1 MNKISAV
8 IITKNEGRNI
18 RRCLESLQGVA
29 DEILI
34 YDSGSTDDTRTI
46 ASEYDVQVE
55 LVLWEGYAATKN
67 KANAAARYDHILSID
82 ADEALSDKLKENI
95 IHAKANLSDA
105 YSFNRLNNYC
115 GKWIRHGGFYPDNKV
130 RLFNRKNA
138 TWEGDSVHEV
148 LRLRDPGSTGQVI
161 QHIQHLEGDLFH
173 YSYYTI
179 EEHVARANKYS
190 ALAAERIAASG
201 NASISKMLFNPWWRF
216 VKTYLLKGGFRDGF
230 YGFCFCAITSIEV
243 FLKYAK
249 ALAIR
254 KNG

>member
-29 DEILI
+29 DEVLI

-67 KANAAARYDHILSID
+67 KANAAAKYDHILSID
-82 ADEALSDKLKENI
+82 ADEALSEKLRENI
-95 IHAKANLSDA
+95 IKAKAKLSDA
-105 YSFNRLNNYC
+105 CSFNRLNNYC
-115 GKWIRHGGFYPDNKV
+115 GRWIRHGGFYPDTKV
-130 RLFNRKNA
+130 RLFNRKKA
-138 TWEGDSVHEV
+138 QWEGDSVHEE
-148 LRLRDPGSTGQVI
+148 LRLGDI
-161 QHIQHLEGDLFH
+161 QHVQHIEGDLLH

-179 EEHVARANKYS
+179 EEHVTRANRYS
-190 ALAAERIAASG
+190 TLAAERIAASG
-201 NASISKMLFNPWWRF
+201 NASISKMLFNSWWRF
-216 VKTYLLKGGFRDGF
+216 IKTYLIRGGFRDGF